1 MLKALAIFVALLIA
15 LLGFL
20 FWRVSLGSKRPAD
33 ASLVRLFDSNK
44 AAFEEM
50 KQMLQVDQQIG
61 DVFNGGVRNTNHLVT
76 TTSLAAVG
84 ISEDRY
90 QRYLTLLKQT
100 GAKSAG
106 RDSDIREL
114 RFPVTRWGA
123 FSHGWRIAI
132 IWTDIEPKPL
142 VANMDNFKKTTHE
155 WEQAYRPLGNGWYLW
170 IIW

>member
-1 MLKALAIFVALLIA
+1 
-15 LLGFL
+15 
-20 FWRVSLGSKRPAD
+20 
-33 ASLVRLFDSNK
+33 
-44 AAFEEM
+44 
-50 KQMLQVDQQIG
+50 MLQVDQQIG
-61 DVFNGGVRNTNHLVT
+61 DVFNGGVRNTNHLVS

-90 QRYLTLLKQT
+90 QKYLTLLKQT

-114 RFPVTRWGA
+114 RFPLAQWGA

-132 IWTDIEPKPL
+132 IWTGFEAKPTISS
-142 VANMDNFKKTTHE
+142 MDDFRKTTHE
-155 WEQAYRPLGNGWYLW
+155 WEQAYRPLGDGWYLW

>member
-1 MLKALAIFVALLIA
+1 LAICIALLIA
-15 LLGFL
+15 FLGFL
-20 FWRVSLGSKRPAD
+20 FWRVNLGSKRPTD
-33 ASLVRLFDSNK
+33 ASLVRQFESNK
-44 AAFEEM
+44 VAFEEM
-50 KQMLQVDQQIG
+50 KKMLQVDQQIG

-114 RFPVTRWGA
+114 RFPVARWGA

-132 IWTDIEPKPL
+132 IWTDIEPKSL
-142 VANMDNFKKTTHE
+142 VANMDTFKKTTHE